1 MGSFL
6 SMARALLLPL
16 LIMICILARETIGC
30 PSPKPKPKPKPKPRP
45 PEDCEMKYEA
55 CDECEMKYEWS
66 ACNATCGWG
75 SRTRPVMIH
84 PAKYG
89 GKSCKDKYNTERWK
103 EIREFPPWHRYETY
117 LVEDCNSGE
126 CGTPTEWTQWST
138 WSSWSS
144 CSQSP
149 GGQEDLS
156 PSLLEPM
163 TASLSSEPNPHRGA
177 DKCIDEIEKEDEYN
191 FCLTKS
197 ESAPWIGIDY
207 GATVNVQ
214 EVIIYR
220 CGGGCGERIIDVT
233 VRISDE
239 LPTSSKRMFSG
250 GTLLGRFRGRS
261 HETIRISGKPSCPPG
276 FICDNAGESGKA
288 TVSGRYVVV
297 QIDNRHRRD
306 ILELIE
312 VKAYGT
318 RNGIGKGLRQR
329 TRDCRSGQI
338 KVHPSVCAG
347 KSREKG

>member
-1 MGSFL
+1 MWNTNGMDTVEHLEFL
-6 SMARALLLPL
+6 EFLFTITWRSGGLASLP
-16 LIMICILARETIGC
+16 
-30 PSPKPKPKPKPKPRP
+30 
-45 PEDCEMKYEA
+45 
-55 CDECEMKYEWS
+55 
-66 ACNATCGWG
+66 
-75 SRTRPVMIH
+75 
-84 PAKYG
+84 
-89 GKSCKDKYNTERWK
+89 
-103 EIREFPPWHRYETY
+103 
-117 LVEDCNSGE
+117 
-126 CGTPTEWTQWST
+126 
-138 WSSWSS
+138 
-144 CSQSP
+144 
-149 GGQEDLS
+149 
-156 PSLLEPM
+156 EPM

-191 FCLTKS
+191 FCLAKS